1 MQLSSLF
8 LSEPI
13 CSHNEKQIMI
23 WYDATMMGDDLYSSK
38 GELNFE
44 ECKKSCLE
52 NTKCVGFTFFIDE
65 CDTFSGNMNS
75 FVNGP
80 FPPGPFPTA
89 GIKCGHNVSPT
100 EGEEPLRIADE
111 FYPEFMG

>member
-13 CSHNEKQIMI
+13 CSHNEKQMMI
-23 WYDATMMGDDLYSSK
+23 WNDATMTGDYLYGSK

-52 NTKCVGFTFFIDE
+52 NTKCVGFTFHIDE

-75 FVNGP
+75 FVNKAS
-80 FPPGPFPTA
+80 FVIA
-89 GIKCGHNVSPT
+89 GIKCGHNLSPT
-100 EGEEPLRIADE
+100 EGEEPSRIADE
-111 FYPEFMG
+111 LYPESIG